1 MFIETSETKQNLTRK
16 VPTEE
21 LYGLP
26 VDTSVLFSDHKG
38 IYKRRVEI
46 QQRKLLVKLSQIAP
60 FLGRS
65 EKILFIF
72 TGCSPTSAVEQMLTG
87 TFLQPLKR
95 SLFVFTDR
103 RILHIPTATNRSYRN
118 SIAQIMFTDCR
129 QLRIRGSTLIAK
141 YKSGR
146 TEKFRCIGSKGK
158 KKVRLLLKNTSL
170 EGRATLL
177 LERTPLCPRCTN
189 TLIKNYYECP
199 NCSLKFKK
207 KLWATLLSIIL
218 PGGGYF
224 YTRHP
229 FLGLLDAFME
239 ILFASLLTL
248 LSTAFFLL
256 TSPDDQWRLGHAIIV
271 CSTILVLEKLS
282 TIMFSCKSV
291 EEFIPKQRYVDVMID
306 QTPTRRSRPEP
317 EDALS
322 IGWRSR

>member
-1 MFIETSETKQNLTRK
+1 MITNTTEIKQNLTPK
-16 VPTEE
+16 VPAEE

-38 IYKRRVEI
+38 RYTRRVERH
-46 QQRKLLVKLSQIAP
+46 QRKLLAKLGPIAP

-65 EKILFIF
+65 EKILSIF
-72 TGCSPTSAVEQMLTG
+72 TGCSPASPVEQMLTG
-87 TFLQPLKR
+87 TFLHPLKR
-95 SLFVFTDR
+95 SLFVVTDR
-103 RILHIPTATNRSYRN
+103 RILHIPTAMNHSYRS
-118 SIAQIMFTDCR
+118 SIAQIMYTDCR
-129 QLRIRGSTLIAK
+129 QLRIRGSTLIAV

-146 TEKFRCIGSKGK
+146 KEKFRCIGAKGR
-158 KKVRLLLKNTSL
+158 KKVRALIKKTSL

-177 LERTPLCPRCTN
+177 LERTPLCPRCTS
-189 TLIKNYYECP
+189 TLIKNYYDCP

-207 KLWATLLSIIL
+207 KLWATVLSIVF

-239 ILFASLLTL
+239 IFFASLLTL
-248 LSTAFFLL
+248 LSIAFFLL
-256 TSPDDQWRLGHAIIV
+256 TSPDHQWRLGHAIIV

-291 EEFIPKQRYVDVMID
+291 EEFIPKQRHVDVLID

-322 IGWRSR
+322 IGWRSC